1 MIDIIALRLT
11 YTVQKALRL
20 PPYAGG
26 LWRSAFGAR
35 LRRRVC
41 ITGAPTC
48 EGCPLI
54 RRCAYGYLFN
64 TPAPEENAAGVAGQ
78 VVHPYVLSPRNQYRE
93 YQAGQSLQTD
103 LFLLG
108 PACQF
113 LPEVLGT
120 LKQLR
125 LHHTPVTLASVAQ
138 HIPTEQ
144 GSQLQELTLA
154 QTLDVPARRLQP
166 PVCQPRALRFSI
178 EHPLWVRSQGRDMT
192 PERFA
197 FDKLLT
203 SAMRRVSLLTRLTTG
218 QAPDLDFKALAQ
230 QARGIVQTSSD
241 LHWRVWRRYSARQQR
256 QIRVRGLVGEVD
268 VAGDLAALWPILWL
282 GQWLHV
288 GRSAV
293 MGQGRYRL
301 AVLA

>member
-11 YTVQKALRL
+11 YTVQRTLHL
-20 PPYAGG
+20 PRYAGG
-26 LWRSAFGAR
+26 LWRSAFGSR
-35 LRRRVC
+35 LRRQVC
-41 ITGAPTC
+41 ITGEPTC
-48 EGCPLI
+48 QGCPLI

-64 TPAPEENAAGVAGQ
+64 TPAPDQNSAGVAGQ
-78 VVHPYVLSPRNQYRE
+78 VVHPYVLSPRNKYRD
-93 YQAGQSLQTD
+93 YQAGQTIQTD

-108 PACQF
+108 PARHF
-113 LPEVLGT
+113 LPEVLST
-120 LKQLR
+120 LKELR
-125 LHHTPVTLASVAQ
+125 LHRTPVQLQAVAQ
-138 HIPTEQ
+138 YIPTEQ
-144 GSQLQELTLA
+144 GSDLQALTLA
-154 QTLDVPARRLQP
+154 EALDVRAWHLQP
-166 PVCQPRALRFSI
+166 PDCQPRALRFII

-218 QAPDLDFKALAQ
+218 QAPDLDFKALAR
-230 QARGIVQTSSD
+230 QARGVVQTSSN
-241 LHWRVWRRYSARQQR
+241 LHWHVWRRYSARQQR
-256 QIRVRGLVGEVD
+256 QIRVRGLVGEAD

-301 AVLA
+301 EVLA